1 MNRLS
6 ECFISRVQKERHK
19 RPVWGYVTPK
29 SQCLTNQDI
38 TDFVESV
45 KPVALHA
52 MWSKLSFLD
61 AGVTLQVLATLR
73 PELVLP
79 ALGEWTCCHSHVLV
93 YLEGILSR
101 D

>member
-6 ECFISRVQKERHK
+6 ECFIRRVFRERHK
-19 RPVWGYVTPK
+19 PPKWGYVTPK
-29 SQCLTNQDI
+29 SQCLSNQDI

-52 MWSKLSFLD
+52 MWSKLGFLD

-73 PELVLP
+73 PELILP
-79 ALGEWTCCHSHVLV
+79 ALGEDTFSVV
-93 YLEGILSR
+93 IVVNLESLWIR
-101 D
+101 Q